1 MVARFV
7 AASARREVAP
17 KRSWFGSDL
26 NNLRHSVA
34 GYRRRMS
41 ARIDRI
47 TFPGSQGDDLAA
59 RLDMPAGPPVAFALF
74 AHCFTCSKDVKAA
87 SRIATALTDSGFGVL
102 RFDFTGLGMSDGE
115 FANTNFTSNTDDV
128 VAAADWLRTA
138 HQAPQLL
145 IGHSLGGAAV
155 LAIADEIDEV
165 RAVATIGAPADPE
178 HVTGVFADS
187 VDEIAE
193 SGEAEVQLAGRTFTI
208 RQQFLDDLRNH
219 VVVDRV
225 AASKKALLVMHSPID
240 ATVGIDN
247 ASDIF
252 SAAKHPKSFISL
264 DGADH
269 LLTDPVDAAFA
280 ATMIAGFANRYV
292 DDQSGALA
300 VPAASA
306 PVVVA
311 ETAQGPFLN
320 HVVVGK
326 HRLLADEPT
335 SIGGFD
341 AGPAPYDFLGAALG
355 ACTSMTLR
363 MYADRKKLPLDR
375 VTVEVSHGKVHAD
388 DCVECAD
395 NDNVFAEIASR
406 RATMIDR
413 FERVITIEGP
423 DLTDHDKKKLLAIAD
438 KCPVHRTLE
447 SASAISTRLADSSAP
462 HGR

>member
-1 MVARFV
+1 
-7 AASARREVAP
+7 
-17 KRSWFGSDL
+17 
-26 NNLRHSVA
+26 
-34 GYRRRMS
+34 MS
-41 ARIDRI
+41 ARIERI
-47 TFPGSQGDDLAA
+47 TFPGSQGDELAA
-59 RLDMPAGPPVAFALF
+59 RLDLPPGPPIAFALF
-74 AHCFTCSKDVKAA
+74 AHCFTCGKDVKAA

-102 RFDFTGLGMSDGE
+102 RFDFTGLGKSDGE

-128 VAAADWLRTA
+128 LAAAGWLRA
-138 HQAPQLL
+138 EHQAPQLL

-155 LAIADEIDEV
+155 LAIADALDEV
-165 RAVATIGAPADPE
+165 RAVATIGAPSDPE
-178 HVTGVFADS
+178 HVTGVFAES
-187 VDEIAE
+187 VDEIAAT
-193 SGEAEVQLAGRTFTI
+193 GEADVQLAGRTFTI

-219 VVVDRV
+219 VVTERI
-225 AASKKALLVMHSPID
+225 AESTKAHLIMHSPID
-240 ATVGIDN
+240 NTVGIEN
-247 ASDIF
+247 AADLF
-252 SAAKHPKSFISL
+252 EAAKHPKSFVSL

-269 LLTDPVDAAFA
+269 LLTDPIDAAFA
-280 ATMIAGFANRYV
+280 ASIIAGFAKRYV

-300 VPAASA
+300 APTASA

-320 HVVVGK
+320 HVVVGQ

-388 DCVECAD
+388 DCIECAA

-413 FERVITIEGP
+413 FERVITLEGD
-423 DLTDHDKKKLLAIAD
+423 DLTDDDKRRLLAIAD

-447 SASAISTRLADSSAP
+447 SASVIATQLADPLPSRA
-462 HGR
+462 G